1 MRNAFDS
8 GLISEFARHYGFHY
22 DRVDPHGLV
31 DDVLVDMERGLEGQS
46 SSLPMIPAYISP
58 VSKVPSGKTVI
69 ALDAGGTNLRAAL
82 VKFDDNGKVR
92 EGANSKVPMPGTR
105 GSVGAEEFFDEIAGV
120 TAPLIRDAPGPIEG
134 IGFCFSYPMEITSD
148 ADGILMAFSKEVDA
162 PEVIGK
168 AIGRGLRDALARL
181 NLKVPGRIVLLN
193 DTVATL
199 LSGLLELPAACEGA
213 EGRAGPVVGCILGT
227 GFNTAYSEKSIPKIG
242 FESASN
248 PQIVVCETGAF
259 AHRYMGALDREFD
272 RATNNPGAYTLEKA
286 AAGAYLGPLTLHIL
300 KQAVRDGVLA
310 CGRSGELL
318 AMESLQTKDL
328 NAFLRAPFAGGI
340 LGGLFGKDEEA
351 AMASLVRIA
360 SIVTERG
367 ALFAAAMTAGA
378 VIRAGGGCDP
388 LSPARIAMEGTTYL
402 VYHGMRTAMESWL
415 HVMLARGTL
424 RSYLIAPVEQA
435 SLFGAAAAAL
445 TE

>member
-1 MRNAFDS
+1 
-8 GLISEFARHYGFHY
+8 
-22 DRVDPHGLV
+22 
-31 DDVLVDMERGLEGQS
+31 
-46 SSLPMIPAYISP
+46 
-58 VSKVPSGKTVI
+58 
-69 ALDAGGTNLRAAL
+69 
-82 VKFDDNGKVR
+82 
-92 EGANSKVPMPGTR
+92 MPGTKSR
-105 GSVGAEEFFDEIAGV
+105 VGADEFFDEIAGV
-120 TAPLIRDAPGPIEG
+120 TAPLLKDAPGPIEG

-199 LSGLLELPAACEGA
+199 LSGLLELPAVYGCA

-227 GFNTAYSEKSIPKIG
+227 GFNTAYPEKSIPKIG
-242 FESASN
+242 FESASS

-272 RATNNPGAYTLEKA
+272 GTTKNPGVYTLEKA

-300 KQAVRDGVLA
+300 KQAVRDGVLRFR
-310 CGRSGELL
+310 RSGELL
-318 AMESLQTKDL
+318 AMESLQTRDL
-328 NAFLRAPFAGGI
+328 NAFLHAPFSAET
-340 LGGLFGKDEEA
+340 LSGLFEKDEKDA
-351 AMASLVRIA
+351 LASLVRIA
-360 SIVTERG
+360 SMVTERG
-367 ALFAAAMTAGA
+367 ALFAAAMVAGG
-378 VIRAGGGCDP
+378 VIRAGGGLDP
-388 LSPARIAMEGTTYL
+388 LSPVRIAMEGTTYL

-415 HVMLARGTL
+415 HVMLAGGKL
-424 RSYLIAPVEQA
+424 RSYSIAPVEQA